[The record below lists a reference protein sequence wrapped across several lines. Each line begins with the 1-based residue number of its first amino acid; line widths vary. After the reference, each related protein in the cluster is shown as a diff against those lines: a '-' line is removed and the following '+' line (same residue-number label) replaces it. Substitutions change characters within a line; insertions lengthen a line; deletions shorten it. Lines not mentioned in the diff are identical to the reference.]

1 VLSTGRGDD
10 PVKMSV
16 SRFTGGRWKANCYL
30 ITSTTGESLIIDP
43 GAGAAELVERVRT
56 DGLRVLGILCTHGH
70 FDHVEAGAFVQ
81 EQVQAPL
88 LLHSLDSRLLRSA
101 SLYRRLFEGKGLVQ
115 TPVIDRFLDEAAQP
129 LQLGPFSTYV
139 WHTPGHTQGSVSFG
153 IESGLFT
160 GDTLFRGKVGRTDLP
175 GGDSQ
180 ALAVSLELLAQMPG
194 DPQVFPG
201 HGDRTTIEA
210 EVASNPRLKSL
221 RDAVIAAAHS
231 GGTS

>member
-1 VLSTGRGDD
+1 MSERSALRMRRLRVTWPLRGEVDEDAQLTTNARRVIPATASRGSGRIA
-10 PVKMSV
+10 
-16 SRFTGGRWKANCYL
+16 SRFFKAVARTGA
-30 ITSTTGESLIIDP
+30 
-43 GAGAAELVERVRT
+43 
-56 DGLRVLGILCTHGH
+56 
-70 FDHVEAGAFVQ
+70 
-81 EQVQAPL
+81 
-88 LLHSLDSRLLRSA
+88 SA
-101 SLYRRLFEGKGLVQ
+101 RRPCSGGV
-115 TPVIDRFLDEAAQP
+115 
-129 LQLGPFSTYV
+129 G
-139 WHTPGHTQGSVSFG
+139 QGSVSFG

-175 GGDSQ
+175 GGDAQ